1 MSHSSLETMTNAHL
15 SVDVESVAL
24 LVRQTIAKRLR
35 IDLNEVQL
43 DTNFHD
49 LNLDSLDLAELF
61 FLLEDQLKKQIHVDQ
76 TANLKT
82 VNDIVTLLV
91 SSNFQFEQGKS

>member
-1 MSHSSLETMTNAHL
+1 MTNAPL

-76 TANLKT
+76 TTNLKT
-82 VNDIVTLLV
+82 VNDVVGLV
-91 SSNFQFEQGKS
+91 MRNQ

>member
-1 MSHSSLETMTNAHL
+1 MSHSSLETMTNAPL
-15 SVDVESVAL
+15 SMDVESVAL

-76 TANLKT
+76 TTNLKT
-82 VNDIVTLLV
+82 VSDVVGLV
-91 SSNFQFEQGKS
+91 MRNQ

>member
-1 MSHSSLETMTNAHL
+1 MSHSSLETMTNAPL

-76 TANLKT
+76 TTNLKT
-82 VNDIVTLLV
+82 VNDVVGLV
-91 SSNFQFEQGKS
+91 MRNQ

>member
-1 MSHSSLETMTNAHL
+1 MN
-15 SVDVESVAL
+15 VESVEL

-43 DTNFHD
+43 DTNFDD

-76 TANLKT
+76 TTNLKT
-82 VNDIVTLLV
+82 VSDVVGLV
-91 SSNFQFEQGKS
+91 MRNQ

>member
-1 MSHSSLETMTNAHL
+1 MSHSSLETMTNAAL
-15 SVDVESVAL
+15 TMDVESVAL

-76 TANLKT
+76 TTNLKT
-82 VNDIVTLLV
+82 VSDVVGLV
-91 SSNFQFEQGKS
+91 MRNQ